1 MKSRTTRLLRSV
13 ALTAVAAV
21 ALGPLAPAAAGAAS
35 PASAAMVVA
44 SPGYLERDGR
54 CRFGGEWQLD
64 VERMPRGRIRID
76 FEVDEVGRRQRWQ
89 VFVSDNGRRVAA
101 ATRFTRLGGDFQ
113 IRRRTLN
120 RRGRDRIAASAVNT
134 STGNRCSGF
143 IRF

>member
-13 ALTAVAAV
+13 ALTVAGAV
-21 ALGPLAPAAAGAAS
+21 ALGPLAPVAADAAP
-35 PASAAMVVA
+35 PAAAAMVVA
-44 SPGYLERDGR
+44 SPGYTERDGR

-89 VFVSDNGRRVAA
+89 VFVSNNGRRVAA
-101 ATRFTRLGGDFQ
+101 ATRFSRVVGEFQ
-113 IRRRTLN
+113 LRRRTLN

-134 STGNRCSGF
+134 RTGNRCSGF